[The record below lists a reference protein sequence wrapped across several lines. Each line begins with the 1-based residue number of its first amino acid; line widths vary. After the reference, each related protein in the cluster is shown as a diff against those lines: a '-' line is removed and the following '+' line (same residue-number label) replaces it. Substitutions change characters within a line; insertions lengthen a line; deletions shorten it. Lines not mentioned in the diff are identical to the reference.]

1 MDATCVSVL
10 LVGCVIIFTYVW
22 LTNSVFRY
30 YVKFTYYYSVLF
42 FSGFIVIPFALLRP
56 KDIRNIR
63 GVMAL
68 WSTFFSALRFQVE
81 VRSRENMPDKP
92 CVLVCNHQ
100 SSLDVISMMDILP
113 DRCSV
118 LAKRELLYFGPFGFA
133 AWLSGLVFVDRLNR
147 EKARN
152 TMDMIA
158 KLMHDNQLKIWVFPE
173 GTRSHRDDGML
184 PFKKGAFN
192 LAVSA
197 QVPIVPVVFS
207 SYRNFFSQSRKIFNR
222 GKVIVE
228 CLPPVSTEGLTAE
241 DVTEL
246 TEKVRNSMLDAFKR
260 ISQEFEPLRSN
271 EKKED

>member
-1 MDATCVSVL
+1 MAL
-10 LVGCVIIFTYVW
+10 HGLNLGF
-22 LTNSVFRY
+22 F
-30 YVKFTYYYSVLF
+30 VKESGGILKIRSSDILGFHLRFYSIDHSAV
-42 FSGFIVIPFALLRP
+42 AA
-56 KDIRNIR
+56 R
-63 GVMAL
+63 GVVAL
-68 WSTFFSALRFQVE
+68 WSTFFSVFRFQVD
-81 VRSRENMPDKP
+81 VRLRENLISDKP

-100 SSLDVISMMDILP
+100 SSLDVISMMDVLP
-113 DRCSV
+113 DRCTV

-158 KLMHDNQLKIWVFPE
+158 KLMHDQKLKLWVFPE
-173 GTRSHRDDGML
+173 GTRSHQEDGML

-207 SYRNFFSQSRKIFNR
+207 SYRNFFSGSRKIFNR

-228 CLPPVSTEGLTAE
+228 CLPSVPTEGLKAD

-246 TEKVRNSMLDAFKR
+246 TETVRNKMLEAFTR
-260 ISQEFEPLRSN
+260 ISAEYEPLSSRES
-271 EKKED
+271 KDK